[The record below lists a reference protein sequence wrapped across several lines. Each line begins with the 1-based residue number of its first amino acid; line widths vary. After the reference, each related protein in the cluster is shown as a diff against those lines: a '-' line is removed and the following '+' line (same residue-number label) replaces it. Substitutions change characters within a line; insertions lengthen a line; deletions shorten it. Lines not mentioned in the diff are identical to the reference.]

1 MPDIDLKAI
10 ERRAFRSTFQDG
22 LWDIYLGLL
31 LLLFGIAL
39 SLLEFGMSV
48 EWIFVITIA
57 LCILSMGIFFGG
69 KKLITVPRIG
79 RVKFS
84 QARKARTRKMT
95 LLLVASFLLGV
106 VLFIAG
112 ILGDKVQF
120 GWNTPIPF
128 PALVFSA
135 ICLVAFSSGAFLLD
149 NIRFYLYGIFY
160 ALPFPMVIIL
170 DSYTDMPGLW
180 LLAYGLPSVI
190 MLLIGGYLFYSFLR
204 DYPLAAREI

>member
-22 LWDIYLGLL
+22 LWDIYLGSL

-39 SLLEFGMSV
+39 SLFEFGMSI
-48 EWIFVITIA
+48 EWIVVIVIT

-69 KKLITVPRIG
+69 KKYITVPRIG
-79 RVKFS
+79 LVKFGKT
-84 QARKARTRKMT
+84 RKVRTRKMT
-95 LLLVASFLLGV
+95 LLLVLSFLLGV
-106 VLFIAG
+106 ALLIAG

-120 GWNTPIPF
+120 GWSTPIPF

-135 ICLVAFSSGAFLLD
+135 ICLVTFSSGAFLLD

-160 ALPFPMVIIL
+160 ALPFPVVVIL
-170 DSYTDMPGLW
+170 NSYTDMSGLW
-180 LLAYGLPSVI
+180 LLAYGLPSII
-190 MLLIGGYLFYSFLR
+190 MLLIGAYLFFCFLR
-204 DYPLAAREI
+204 DYPLPAKEF